1 VPRSKPPC
9 QAECLRTALVT
20 NAPRIEGAALLLSAS
35 IGVAQWREPAEEPS
49 RLLMRADAALY
60 GAKLR
65 GRDCVVV
72 DAANTE
78 SITRLAGG
86 P

>member
-1 VPRSKPPC
+1 MLPIGPRGGTVETI
-9 QAECLRTALVT
+9 QADGR
-20 NAPRIEGAALLLSAS
+20 NRK
-35 IGVAQWREPAEEPS
+35 
-49 RLLMRADAALY
+49 RADAALY

-72 DAANTE
+72 DAVDTE

>member
-1 VPRSKPPC
+1 
-9 QAECLRTALVT
+9 LRTALIT
-20 NAPRIEGAALLLSAS
+20 GGPRIDDATLVLSAS

-60 GAKLR
+60 RAKMR

-72 DAANTE
+72 EAPEIEPIAH
-78 SITRLAGG
+78 LADSS
-86 P
+86 